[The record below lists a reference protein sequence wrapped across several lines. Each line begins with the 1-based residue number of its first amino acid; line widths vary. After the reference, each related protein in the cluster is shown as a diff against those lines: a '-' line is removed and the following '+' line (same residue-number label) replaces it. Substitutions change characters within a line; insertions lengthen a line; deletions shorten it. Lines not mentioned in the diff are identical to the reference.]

1 MLESA
6 IFPFYFHFGFNN
18 LVPERRKSIWMLL
31 GSDSGPARDHSLH
44 YTQTV
49 LVIKVIHTPC
59 F

>member
-31 GSDSGPARDHSLH
+31 GSDPGPRALPGTILS
-44 YTQTV
+44 
-49 LVIKVIHTPC
+49 ITPKLC
-59 F
+59 